1 MADTDVEATDK
12 SPQVRQEYQKGR
24 CGVSSFMAR
33 MKPRCQDSEI
43 IPPAALFFHIFMLN
57 SVLER
62 AANRVAEQYGL
73 TMPQW
78 MALGCVANG
87 GPEGVMHSQLGHR
100 LMLSK
105 APITGLVDRLERGE
119 YVRRVLDDKDRRVS
133 RIVITPKGEE
143 TWREVRGKLRA
154 HATERCECLSE
165 AEVQTM
171 LSLLGRLLESAAD
184 ADPILANFDSAE
196 AEN

>member
-1 MADTDVEATDK
+1 MAETDVAVNGKDK
-12 SPQVRQEYQKGR
+12 GVRQGLQKGL
-24 CGVSSFMAR
+24 CGISPFMKR
-33 MKPRCQDSEI
+33 MNPRCQDSEI

-62 AANRVAEQYGL
+62 AANRVTEQYGL

-87 GPEGVMHSQLGHR
+87 GDEGVMHSQLGHR

-105 APITGLVDRLERGE
+105 APITGLVDRLERGD
-119 YVRRVLDDKDRRVS
+119 YVRRVMDDKDRRVS

-143 TWREVRGKLRA
+143 TWRAVRGELRA
-154 HATERCECLSE
+154 HATERCACLSGE
-165 AEVQTM
+165 ELQTM
-171 LSLLGRLLESAAD
+171 LGLLGRLLESAAD
-184 ADPILANFDSAE
+184 ADPILANFANADA
-196 AEN
+196 